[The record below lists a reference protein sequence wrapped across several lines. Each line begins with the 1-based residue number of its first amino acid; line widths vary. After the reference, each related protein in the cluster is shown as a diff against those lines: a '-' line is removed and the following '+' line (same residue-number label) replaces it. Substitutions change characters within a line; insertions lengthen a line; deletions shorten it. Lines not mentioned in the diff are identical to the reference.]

1 MLGCLLS
8 RGRSQRHALKLTGSY
23 WMKSSQTSNRPVHTS
38 EPVTNHSTAQFQ
50 ITSCFTFV
58 AMHKLRGKKSFTH
71 SRFVRVWVTLTP
83 FPQLDYWDLLQGLN
97 GNRCKL
103 TKLMRQALQSYI
115 KRKMFRRP
123 SAEHKQ
129 SRKEKQ
135 GGPGRLSQRMKT
147 RTKMRSKW
155 LHAAPGLMHV
165 CRGLQ
170 RPDWFFFFERSIIYS
185 PWKPKSL
192 ALTLSCDGESF
203 GWWKSK

>member
-147 RTKMRSKW
+147 RTKMREANGFM
-155 LHAAPGLMHV
+155 LHLAWCTSAEAS
-165 CRGLQ
+165 RGQ
-170 RPDWFFFFERSIIYS
+170 IDFF
-185 PWKPKSL
+185 SL
-192 ALTLSCDGESF
+192 KEA
-203 GWWKSK
+203 